1 MGRSDVKLVTVG
13 PVSHVRYLTHGES
26 SSIVIV
32 VMSTYMIRN
41 PLSRSG
47 RVGKGDLSPGVPM
60 RVRRR
65 GVIAHG
71 PGRASTLAQR
81 LLALQEHSCP
91 VKLLSETK
99 VLPPQSGTVPYWN
112 PSAFGATS
120 WAPRTFCWSRNS
132 RVP

>member
-1 MGRSDVKLVTVG
+1 MMKPFLEPSGVPTTVKLRQDMVAIMGRSDVKLIMVG

-32 VMSTYMIRN
+32 VMSTYIIRN

-65 GVIAHG
+65 GGIAHG
-71 PGRASTLAQR
+71 PGHGEYASEVVTNI
-81 LLALQEHSCP
+81 P
-91 VKLLSETK
+91 VI
-99 VLPPQSGTVPYWN
+99 
-112 PSAFGATS
+112 
-120 WAPRTFCWSRNS
+120 
-132 RVP
+132 